1 MIEIVAPGPLASVQD
16 RGRPGYAHLGVS
28 RSGAA
33 DRGALDRAN
42 RLVGN
47 DPTAAAVEA
56 TFGGLSVRL
65 LVAASV
71 ALTGA
76 ECPGAPGW
84 NVAVTLP
91 AGSRFTLGPPGSGL
105 RSYLAVRGGIAVP
118 PVLGSRS
125 TDTLGALGPAR
136 LRPGD
141 LLPIGSAAA
150 GSVSGEVAAGPSPRS
165 ALRVVAGPRADWFRP
180 SALRNLTARVWTVRP
195 ESSRAGA
202 RLSGP
207 RLKRAVTDELPSE
220 PTLPGAVQ
228 VPPDGQPILLGPDAP
243 VTGGYPVLA
252 VVRTADLDAAGQ
264 LRPGDEVRFT
274 TSAS

>member
-1 MIEIVAPGPLASVQD
+1 VIEIMAPGPLATVQD

-47 DPTAAAVEA
+47 DPAAAAVEA

-65 LVAASV
+65 LRTVSV
-71 ALTGA
+71 AFTGA

-91 AGSRFTLGPPGSGL
+91 AGSHLTLGSPAAGL

-125 TDTLGALGPAR
+125 TDTLGGLGPPR

-141 LLPIGSAAA
+141 LLPIGSAAVGA
-150 GSVSGEVAAGPSPRS
+150 VSGEVAAGPSFRPV
-165 ALRVVAGPRADWFRP
+165 LRVVAGPRADWLRP
-180 SALRNLTARVWTVRP
+180 SAWRRLTSRVWTVRP
-195 ESSRAGA
+195 ESSRAGV
-202 RLSGP
+202 RLDGP
-207 RLKRAVTDELPSE
+207 RLKRAVTHELPSE

-252 VVRTADLDAAGQ
+252 VVLAADLDTAGQ
-264 LRPGDEVRFT
+264 LRSGDEMRFT
-274 TSAS
+274 AA